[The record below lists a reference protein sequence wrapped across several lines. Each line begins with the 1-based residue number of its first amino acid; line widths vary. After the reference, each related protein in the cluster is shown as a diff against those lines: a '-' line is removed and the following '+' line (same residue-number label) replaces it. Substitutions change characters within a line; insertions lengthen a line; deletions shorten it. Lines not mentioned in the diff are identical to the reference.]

1 MKKIILY
8 VLTGLVLSTTACAE
22 KKALNVIFMIGD
34 GMGVDQVYAAMV
46 ANGNQ
51 LQMERFPQAGFI
63 KTYSF
68 DNYTTDSGAGGTAL
82 SSGVKTRN
90 GMIGMDPD
98 SVAVETILQLADRN
112 GMATGIVA
120 TCEVTHATPAS
131 YIAHQVS
138 RNMYQAIAADYLKT
152 DVDVFI
158 GGGKK
163 HFENRE
169 DGRNLLQ
176 ELEAK
181 GYQMAFDMTALKD
194 IKSGK
199 VAGLLYEGHP
209 PAMPERGS
217 FLMDATLSAIDLL
230 DDNKKGFFLMVEA
243 SQIDWAGHSNDG
255 ESNIAE
261 TLDFDVT
268 IGRVLDYA
276 KKHGNTLV
284 IVTADHETG
293 GLTLP
298 SGNISENQSELK
310 FTSTNHTGTM
320 VPVFAFGPGAENFS
334 GIYENID
341 FKDRIASL
349 LGLK

>member
-1 MKKIILY
+1 MKRIIFY
-8 VLTGLVLSTTACAE
+8 VLAGLLVTTTACAQ
-22 KKALNVIFMIGD
+22 KKPLNVIFMIGD
-34 GMGVDQVYAAMV
+34 GMGVNQVYAAMV

-63 KTYSF
+63 KTYSY

-90 GMIGMDPD
+90 GMIGMGPD
-98 SVAVETILQLADRN
+98 SVAVESILQQAARN
-112 GMATGIVA
+112 DMATGIVA
-120 TCEVTHATPAS
+120 ACEVTHATPAS
-131 YIAHQVS
+131 YIAHQVN

-163 HFENRE
+163 HFENRT
-169 DGRNLLQ
+169 DGRNLLK
-176 ELEAK
+176 ELEEK
-181 GYQMAFDMTALKD
+181 GYQLAFDMTALKA
-194 IKSGK
+194 SSAAK

-209 PAMPERGS
+209 PAMPERGE
-217 FLMDATLSAIDLL
+217 FLMDATLAAIDLL
-230 DDNKKGFFLMVEA
+230 DNNKKGYFLMVEA
-243 SQIDWAGHSNDG
+243 SQIDWAGHDNDG
-255 ESNIAE
+255 NRNIAE
-261 TLDFDVT
+261 TLDFDAV
-268 IGRVLDYA
+268 IGKVLDYA
-276 KKHGNTLV
+276 KKQGNTLV

-298 SGNISENQSELK
+298 TGKIDENSSELK
-310 FTSTNHTGTM
+310 FMTTNHTGTL

-334 GIYENID
+334 GIFENID
-341 FKDRIASL
+341 FKEKIARL